1 LAGKGEYRLK
11 KFLLLVLVFALIL
24 GCLGLAACGSSEDE
38 EEVTPPPAE
47 EEEVAP
53 PEEEE
58 AEPLSGGKLTWSD
71 MPVYSG
77 ADQIQKGSW
86 AMPPAQGEW
95 SKVEWHYYE
104 TGDSVDKVASFYRDK
119 MPDKG
124 WDEMMW
130 MEAEGVAWAYYSKN
144 NEKDGA
150 MFWIS
155 SDEGKT
161 VFALMRASQ

>member
-1 LAGKGEYRLK
+1 MK
-11 KFLLLVLVFALIL
+11 KLLSLVLIFALIL
-24 GCLGLAACGSSEDE
+24 GCVGLAACGNGAE
-38 EEVTPPPAE
+38 EEEEATPPPAE
-47 EEEVAP
+47 EEAP

-58 AEPLSGGKLTWSD
+58 VEPPSGRELSWSD
-71 MPVYSG
+71 IPVYSG

-95 SKVEWHYYE
+95 TKVEWRYYE
-104 TGDSVDKVASFYRDK
+104 TGDSVDQVASFYRDK

-130 MEAEGVAWAYYSKN
+130 MEVEGMAWAYYAQN

-150 MFWIS
+150 MFWVT
-155 SDEGKT
+155 SDEDKT